1 MSPVKDDQER
11 IDVYG
16 DEVVYVAVHRPT
28 GRTLATFHPGEDEG
42 WWRVS
47 TRGRVRELWVR
58 PGKPEPWREIVE
70 RVPAGQ

>member
-1 MSPVKDDQER
+1 MSRGEDDEER

-16 DEVVYVAVHRPT
+16 DEVVYIAVHRPSD
-28 GRTLATFHPGEDEG
+28 RVLATFHPGEDEG

-47 TRGRVRELWVR
+47 TRGRLRELWVL

-70 RVPAGQ
+70 RVLAGQ